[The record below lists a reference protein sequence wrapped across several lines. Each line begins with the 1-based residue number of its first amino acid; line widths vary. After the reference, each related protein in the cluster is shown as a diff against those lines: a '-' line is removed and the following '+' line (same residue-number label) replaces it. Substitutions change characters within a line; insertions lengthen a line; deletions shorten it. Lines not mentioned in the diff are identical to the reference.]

1 MFLSVIILSMSDV
14 YNKTMEYFS
23 QLTQIP
29 RVSGKEEGVRDRLI
43 QWAIINGF
51 MYKQDEVGNLAI
63 HVPASLGYEDTDALI
78 IQSHMDMV
86 PVKTPES
93 THDFLKDP
101 ITTYIENDRMKAV
114 NTTLWADNG
123 IGLAMSL
130 AATSVPHPRLELLF
144 TVEEE
149 TSLLG
154 ARKLNPSLLWL
165 SSQFL
170 LNLDTEEN
178 GEICIASA
186 GGVSI
191 NVTKKYETQEGT
203 LSQYEISLTWGIGWH
218 SGTEI
223 HLGRANANIVL
234 MQLLA
239 HYPGQRELSSIQ
251 WGQASNA
258 IPAEC
263 TAVIGIQDK
272 QHFEAYFTAYIA
284 DQKTKYTDQNLLWS
298 LREKDL
304 VAPIL
309 LDPRSLFTTI
319 MALPIGVREMHPSI
333 ADFVQT
339 SVNLGIVSLADGQ
352 VNMCY
357 MPRWSQDDS
366 FDILIQEIENHYNAI
381 GFDVH
386 IEEKIPGW
394 SQSPHDSFV
403 TLVKNQYDILLGKE
417 AKIVAVHAWLECGAI
432 AGKFKPNLQAVSL
445 WPDIKFPHSPQEK
458 VYLPSVKNVSQ
469 LVEKIFYAFLH
480 R

>member
-1 MFLSVIILSMSDV
+1 
-14 YNKTMEYFS
+14 MEYFS

-29 RVSGKEEGVRDRLI
+29 RVSGKEEGVRNRLI
-43 QWAIINGF
+43 QRALMNGF
-51 MYKQDEVGNLAI
+51 IYKQDEVGNLAI
-63 HVPASLGYEDTDALI
+63 HVPASPGYEDKYALI
-78 IQSHMDMV
+78 LQSHMDMV

-101 ITTYIENDRMKAV
+101 IRTYIEDDRMKAV
-114 NTTLWADNG
+114 DTTLWADNG
-123 IGLAMSL
+123 IGLALSL
-130 AATSVPHPRLELLF
+130 AATSVLHPRLELLF

-154 ARKLNPSLLWL
+154 ARELNPLLLWL

-186 GGVSI
+186 GGVSV
-191 NVTKKYETQEGT
+191 NVEKKYATQMGT
-203 LSQYEISLTWGIGWH
+203 LAQYEVSLTWGIGGH

-223 HLGRANANIVL
+223 HLGIANANIVL

-263 TAVIGIQDK
+263 KAVVGIQDK
-272 QHFEAYFTAYIA
+272 QHFETYFTEFIA
-284 DQKTKYTDQNLLWS
+284 SQKTKYTDKDLIWS
-298 LREKDL
+298 LIQQD
-304 VAPIL
+304 VVTPIL
-309 LDPRSLFTTI
+309 LDPRYLFTTI
-319 MALPIGVREMHPSI
+319 MDLPIGVREMHPSI
-333 ADFVQT
+333 PNFVQT
-339 SVNLGIVSLADGQ
+339 SVNLGIVSISNGH
-352 VNMCY
+352 VKMCY
-357 MPRWSQDDS
+357 MPRWSKDDS
-366 FDILIQEIENHYNAI
+366 FDILIQEIENYYNTI
-381 GFDVH
+381 GFDVQT
-386 IEEKIPGW
+386 EEKIPW
-394 SQSPHDSFV
+394 RSQSPHDSFV
-403 TLVKNQYDILLGKE
+403 TLVKNQYDMLLGKE

-458 VYLPSVKNVSQ
+458 VYLPSVKNVSK
-469 LVEKIFYAFLH
+469 LVEKIFYAFL
-480 R
+480 RG